1 MASPRLAHRKLRA
14 EIVATARRMNELGIN
29 HGKSGNLSHR
39 IPGGFLV
46 TPTGLDYDRLK
57 PADIVAMRFD
67 GTHKGSILP
76 SSEWRFHADILE
88 ARPEINAVLHTHSV
102 FATALACLRR
112 DIPAFHYMVA
122 VAGGDSI
129 RCAPYATFGTAEL
142 SRHAVAALE
151 GRKACLLA
159 NHGLIVLGA
168 SLKDALALGVEIE
181 TLASIYCRVLA
192 LGEPVLLDRTEM
204 AIVIEKFKTYGQ
216 QPKGARKTR
225 P

>member
-1 MASPRLAHRKLRA
+1 MAPPRLAHRALRA

-67 GTHKGSILP
+67 GSFAGKILP
-76 SSEWRFHADILE
+76 SSEWRFHADILA
-88 ARPEINAVLHTHSV
+88 ARPEVSAVLHTHSV
-102 FATALACLRR
+102 FATTLACLGR

-142 SRHAVAALE
+142 SRNAVAALAD
-151 GRKACLLA
+151 RKACLLA
-159 NHGLIVLGA
+159 NHGMIVLGKT
-168 SLKDALALGVEIE
+168 LKEALALGVEIE
-181 TLASIYCRVLA
+181 TLAAIYCRA
-192 LGEPVLLDRTEM
+192 LEIGEPVLLDRAEM
-204 AIVIEKFKTYGQ
+204 AVVIEKFKTYGQ
-216 QPKGARKTR
+216 QPKPMRKTKR
-225 P
+225 